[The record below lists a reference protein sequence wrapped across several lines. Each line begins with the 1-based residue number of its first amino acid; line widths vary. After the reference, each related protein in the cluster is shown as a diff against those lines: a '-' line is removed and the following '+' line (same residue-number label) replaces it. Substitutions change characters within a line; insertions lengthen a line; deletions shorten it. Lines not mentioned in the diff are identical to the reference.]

1 MGKKIELP
9 DVEPVHLKPF
19 HGIRPGAII
28 LCGLAGAVLLLFFI
42 ICMLPGILSNG
53 SYVSF
58 DINTRNTAVYMD
70 GKYLGSTEG
79 SVYFVP
85 SGHHEFSF
93 SILGA
98 DAGSAEISIPDQLF
112 FTLFHHRI
120 TPIEYAIGYSGE
132 IERAVTE
139 NAAREAARW
148 SRILSYTES
157 YHYPPVFTP
166 FAENA
171 AALGFSDVSDPL
183 LYMAMH
189 ITSDEMENDFRESL
203 KILDKAGIPYSSD
216 ALDTIIAVLDG
227 NAPEAPAKE
236 AIAIEPPVYD
246 SGLFTYSPASFVMGN
261 TASDSYP
268 GSKDRFVKAETG
280 AFSIAAD
287 SVSEY
292 EYALFVAE
300 NPYWAKS
307 NKDTLIA
314 DGMADGNYLAD
325 VTLSTSVRSGLPIRS
340 ISWYAADAY
349 CRWLSEKT
357 GMNIVLP
364 SEAEWTLAA
373 YSASEK
379 PYTSSLLSID
389 NDNTAPKAM
398 MGQLWEFTSTS
409 FIPLARFVPEDA
421 ERLASLYPYDDV
433 VVKGGSWIN
442 TPDMI
447 DADTSG
453 AMDRSACSVY
463 AGFRIGVR

>member
-70 GKYLGSTEG
+70 GEYLGSTEG

-157 YHYPPVFTP
+157 YHYPPIFTP

-189 ITSDEMENDFRESL
+189 ITSDEMENDFRESVIAPL
-203 KILDKAGIPYSSD
+203 A
-216 ALDTIIAVLDG
+216 ALAS
-227 NAPEAPAKE
+227 AM
-236 AIAIEPPVYD
+236 
-246 SGLFTYSPASFVMGN
+246 LFTFFN
-261 TASDSYP
+261 
-268 GSKDRFVKAETG
+268 
-280 AFSIAAD
+280 
-287 SVSEY
+287 
-292 EYALFVAE
+292 
-300 NPYWAKS
+300 
-307 NKDTLIA
+307 
-314 DGMADGNYLAD
+314 
-325 VTLSTSVRSGLPIRS
+325 
-340 ISWYAADAY
+340 
-349 CRWLSEKT
+349 
-357 GMNIVLP
+357 
-364 SEAEWTLAA
+364 
-373 YSASEK
+373 
-379 PYTSSLLSID
+379 
-389 NDNTAPKAM
+389 
-398 MGQLWEFTSTS
+398 
-409 FIPLARFVPEDA
+409 
-421 ERLASLYPYDDV
+421 
-433 VVKGGSWIN
+433 
-442 TPDMI
+442 
-447 DADTSG
+447 
-453 AMDRSACSVY
+453 
-463 AGFRIGVR
+463 